1 MKYSYYVYD
10 NIINDKLQK
19 EIWQHLLNQTYFAKR
34 KSEENRKIIKDI
46 IQYKPIDNKKE
57 YLNKDLPNVNDQNM
71 HRTTFGNNEEEIKI
85 HPPISQLWNK
95 VKEVIGAEWN
105 INGDP
110 EGIVKNPNL
119 IESRVYVNIQPT
131 EEIKKSHAIH
141 RDTTNINE
149 TNNYTLLYIANP
161 EWHPSWFAENIFYE
175 DDESSL
181 DRQQFQY
188 GHGQSRNFG
197 IGDPYAIIS
206 PKPGRVILY
215 DGRTLHTTRPAA
227 IWAKE
232 MRYAVAFRIRKTR

>member
-85 HPPISQLWNK
+85 HFPISKLWNK
-95 VKEVIGAEWN
+95 VKEVIGVEWS

-110 EGIVKNPNL
+110 EGIVRNPNL

-131 EEIKKSHAIH
+131 EEIKKSHTIH
-141 RDTTNINE
+141 RDTIDINE

-161 EWHPSWFAENIFYE
+161 EWHPS
-175 DDESSL
+175 
-181 DRQQFQY
+181 
-188 GHGQSRNFG
+188 
-197 IGDPYAIIS
+197 
-206 PKPGRVILY
+206 
-215 DGRTLHTTRPAA
+215 
-227 IWAKE
+227 
-232 MRYAVAFRIRKTR
+232 